1 MTRKMPI
8 SATLVAAGTLLL
20 TSLSPLTVP
29 SAFGAQTPQPKIVI
43 IDRSIVLRDSKVGQD
58 IVRQINAYRMQA
70 ENDLKSQG
78 EAFQRDVK
86 AFQQQS
92 AILSADL
99 KAKKVKELEAR
110 RAGLQG
116 QIQKKQSLIEGGFYK
131 ARTTIEQ
138 ALKPILLGVMAERG
152 ANLML
157 DRNAVILGSND
168 VDITGLTIQRLNEKL
183 PTLKVE
189 LVPLPPGMQ
198 QQQQQQPPP
207 Q

>member
-8 SATLVAAGTLLL
+8 SGMLAVAGTLLL
-20 TSLSPLTVP
+20 ASLSPLAVAP
-29 SAFGAQTPQPKIVI
+29 ASGAATPQPKIVI

-58 IVRQINAYRMQA
+58 IVRQINAYRVQA
-70 ENDLKSQG
+70 ENDLKAQG

-116 QIQKKQSLIEGGFYK
+116 QIQKKQTLIEGGFYK
-131 ARTTIEQ
+131 ARTTVEQ

-152 ANLML
+152 ANMML

-198 QQQQQQPPP
+198 QQQQQPP
-207 Q
+207 QQ